1 MLRVDNSGPN
11 IVRGGTH
18 GQCRPKESRARS
30 PEVPGILSRQR
41 LPGTQARTQAPKRS
55 QTADGGR
62 PGADSDAGRLR
73 TLHFVA
79 EDSVTDEYTLTLG
92 AKFLLWG
99 FPLALVILVVAETL
113 LDTRWR
119 EPRR

>member
-1 MLRVDNSGPN
+1 MDDSGPN

-18 GQCRPKESRARS
+18 GQCRRGESGS
-30 PEVPGILSRQR
+30 SSRKT
-41 LPGTQARTQAPKRS
+41 LTGTNLYAP
-55 QTADGGR
+55 DGGGR
-62 PGADSDAGRLR
+62 PGTDSGADSDAGRLR

-92 AKFLLWG
+92 AHLLLWG

-113 LDTRWR
+113 LDTWWR
-119 EPRR
+119 EPRK